1 MNESENFV
9 RKLWPALFLLPILAA
24 GCENRPADVTTT
36 TQVIREGITYNFP
49 VEGVPQVTEQNGTM
63 QILIGTDDI
72 RNESGKLVVDG
83 HTYGHIKAGDIVE
96 WHANKTITI
105 NGVPQDSKIISH
117 TAGG

>member
-1 MNESENFV
+1 MKARNFV
-9 RKLWPALFLLPILAA
+9 RKLWPALFLLPIILAA
-24 GCENRPADVTTT
+24 GCGNRPADVTTT
-36 TQVIREGITYNFP
+36 TQVVREGITYNFP

-63 QILIGTDDI
+63 QILIGNDDI

-117 TAGG
+117 TVGG